1 MNPIIKRYNELPS
14 WSKGI
19 IGVLTIAAT
28 AFVGYTVYSNI
39 KKAKDIKKANVGGK
53 EAEKELKELAKK
65 GINPS
70 YSPTQYTSWVQRLV
84 EAISDCGT
92 DENSVYAVFQNMK
105 NKADILSLVASF
117 GVQFYRPCGA
127 TQPISYAK
135 YLFDSKSFGGSLSTF
150 IQYDLSV
157 SEIAKINKI
166 LEGKKI
172 DYKF

>member
-1 MNPIIKRYNELPS
+1 MNNISKSYNQLPS

-19 IGVLTIAAT
+19 IAVVSIGAI
-28 AFVGYTVYSNI
+28 AFVGYTVYSTI
-39 KKAKDIKKANVGGK
+39 KKAKDIKNANVGGK

-65 GINPS
+65 GIIPS
-70 YSPTQYTSWVQRLV
+70 YSPSQFITWVQKLV

-92 DENSVYAVFQNMK
+92 DEKTVYSVFENMK

-117 GVQFYRPCGA
+117 GVQFYRPCA
-127 TQPISYAK
+127 STQPISYAK
-135 YLFDSKSFGGSLSTF
+135 YLFDNKSFGGSLSTF
-150 IQYDLSV
+150 LQYDLSV

-166 LEGKKI
+166 LESKKI

>member
-19 IGVLTIAAT
+19 IGIVSVAAI

-39 KKAKDIKKANVGGK
+39 KKAKDIKNANIGGK

-65 GINPS
+65 GIKPS
-70 YSPTQYTSWVQRLV
+70 YSPSQYTSWVQRLV

-92 DENSVYAVFQNMK
+92 DEKSVYSVFENMK

-135 YLFDSKSFGGSLSTF
+135 YLVNNKSFGGSLSTF
-150 IQYDLSV
+150 LQYDLSV